1 MTMYLGNGR
10 RVNASTR
17 GRFGS
22 RAAIRATLSPIA
34 YELAT
39 IGQERPFASALWW
52 TFERRLRTKQ
62 RTFGRCLSPASIH
75 WFRMLSTIPHE
86 WVRSVALCC
95 LGH

>member
-22 RAAIRATLSPIA
+22 CAAIRATLSPIA

-39 IGQERPFASALWW
+39 IGQEATFAGSGVG
-52 TFERRLRTKQ
+52 TFKRRLHPE
-62 RTFGRCLSPASIH
+62 S
-75 WFRMLSTIPHE
+75 
-86 WVRSVALCC
+86 
-95 LGH
+95 GH